1 MKSAS
6 ENVFALNQSGT
17 PVPVRRFRHLPAEWI
32 VALVFV
38 AFGLWAYLQ
47 TPVSWVR
54 AGVIL
59 HRHLALAFT
68 ASSHLMMML
77 AYSVTLL
84 RYVPEAERRTW
95 TRNAAFLASTITLAC
110 VLLLPTPQ
118 ATPIGRL
125 LESSMLGMV
134 LTALTLTLFLP
145 VAGLVSLRRVV
156 GTIAETALLWG
167 PYLIYFAFCGFALAA
182 LPVATLAVKDPTLMR
197 MDLSLGFS
205 ASQIAYSWRY
215 DAPWVYDV
223 SSVAYRLLGLL
234 VALVIARL
242 QIARAWAHARRAIF
256 VSFLVGF
263 TGLTCYRIV
272 PAIGPIFAYTPL
284 HRQLHTPE
292 RQAEAEA
299 ALTAALEGPA
309 EITVSRKYY
318 RNAMPSLHT
327 AFSLV
332 ALTAAWKWRRRF
344 FWACLPLGFL
354 QIATTLTLAYHYAV
368 DLIAAVPLSVFCW
381 WLADRGIRLTPRPG
395 DEPLPAATPGRWLPV
410 CLLVSVGTLL
420 AWAALAPLSPWIAWP
435 LATLAVVAPCY
446 PTLARFCATRL
457 PRKRPLTSPAPME
470 ASPTSRPSPD
480 SPPA

>member
-1 MKSAS
+1 MP
-6 ENVFALNQSGT
+6 T
-17 PVPVRRFRHLPAEWI
+17 RRFRCPPAEWI
-32 VALVFV
+32 VGLAFV

-47 TPVSWVR
+47 TPVSWVK

-59 HRHLALAFT
+59 HRHLAQAFT

-95 TRNAAFLASTITLAC
+95 TRNAAFLASAIALAC
-110 VLLLPTPQ
+110 VLLVPTPQ
-118 ATPIGRL
+118 ATQLGRL

-156 GTIAETALLWG
+156 GTIAETLLLWG

-182 LPVATLAVKDPTLMR
+182 LPVRTLEVKDPTLMR

-215 DAPWVYDV
+215 DAPWVYDF

-242 QIARAWAHARRAIF
+242 HIARAWAHARRALF
-256 VSFLVGF
+256 VSFLVGV

-284 HRQLHTPE
+284 HHNLNTPE
-292 RQAEAEA
+292 RQAKAEA
-299 ALTAALEGPA
+299 IRTAVLEGPG
-309 EITVSRKYY
+309 EMTVSRRYY

-368 DLIAAVPLSVFCW
+368 DIIAAVPLSVFCW
-381 WLADRGIRLTPRPG
+381 WLADRGIRVTPRPNE
-395 DEPLPAATPGRWLPV
+395 EPLPAAASSRWLPI

-420 AWAALAPLSPWIAWP
+420 AWAALAPIPPWIAWP
-435 LATLAVVAPCY
+435 LATLAVVAPCC
-446 PTLARFCATRL
+446 PTLAAFWARFRQ
-457 PRKRPLTSPAPME
+457 PMRGVE
-470 ASPTSRPSPD
+470 A
-480 SPPA
+480 

>member
-1 MKSAS
+1 MP
-6 ENVFALNQSGT
+6 T
-17 PVPVRRFRHLPAEWI
+17 RRFRCPPAEWI
-32 VALVFV
+32 VGLAFV

-47 TPVSWVR
+47 TPVSWVK

-59 HRHLALAFT
+59 HRHLAQAFT
-68 ASSHLMMML
+68 ASSHLMMTL

-95 TRNAAFLASTITLAC
+95 TRNAAFLASAIALAC
-110 VLLLPTPQ
+110 VLLVPTPQ
-118 ATPIGRL
+118 ATQLGRL

-156 GTIAETALLWG
+156 GTIAETLLLWG

-182 LPVATLAVKDPTLMR
+182 LPVRTLEVKDPTLMR

-215 DAPWVYDV
+215 DAPWVYDF

-242 QIARAWAHARRAIF
+242 HIARAWAHARRALF
-256 VSFLVGF
+256 VSFLVGV

-284 HRQLHTPE
+284 HHNLNTPE
-292 RQAEAEA
+292 RQAKAEA
-299 ALTAALEGPA
+299 IRTAVLEGPD
-309 EITVSRKYY
+309 EITVPRRFY

-368 DLIAAVPLSVFCW
+368 DIIAAVPLSVFCW
-381 WLADRGIRLTPRPG
+381 WLADRGIRLTPRPNE
-395 DEPLPAATPGRWLPV
+395 EPLPAAASSRWLPI

-420 AWAALAPLSPWIAWP
+420 AWAALAPIPPWIAWP
-435 LATLAVVAPCY
+435 LATLAVVAPCC
-446 PTLARFCATRL
+446 PTLAAFWARFRQ
-457 PRKRPLTSPAPME
+457 PMRGVE
-470 ASPTSRPSPD
+470 A
-480 SPPA
+480 